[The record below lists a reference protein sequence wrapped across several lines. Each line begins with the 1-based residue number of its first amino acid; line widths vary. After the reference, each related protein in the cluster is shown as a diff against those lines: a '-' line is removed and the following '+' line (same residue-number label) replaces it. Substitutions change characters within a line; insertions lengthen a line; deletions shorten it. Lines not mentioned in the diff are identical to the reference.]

1 MDSPSTGPPEEISSS
16 KRDDQRDLRNASS
29 LQRRIGDQCGDKV
42 RQFTSDVIRH
52 ATTSASNALG
62 SKLSD
67 LTSGFISSAEFNR
80 ALNRVIPPPL
90 PHGGPSPRD
99 PFRDADFTRISE
111 LLRLHGKSE
120 WGKRPR
126 TFTLLRMIGST
137 DTIEAF
143 IADHRSDFSLPYTEQ
158 NLPNAIKGAQARAR
172 FLDLQNLVR
181 THAADL
187 EEGGRHMYFPQ
198 SANDYFQKLKE
209 LGEGG
214 FGQVD
219 HVWSRLSLRDF
230 ARKRIPR
237 GRSFKSDK
245 AAIANFEN
253 ELGTLKLLS
262 HQHLIRL
269 IGSYTDPKFVGL
281 IMHPVADMNLA
292 TYLSQNMDIRE
303 RQICLRRFYG
313 CLATAVL
320 YLHDQKIR
328 HKDIKPS
335 NVLVR
340 GSDVYL
346 TDFGTSMHWD
356 DGSRSTTM
364 GTVPART
371 PKYCPPEV
379 WDQEVSS
386 SGSGVSELPPT
397 KLTLTHNDRNT
408 GAQHFKRYLVP
419 WLLFLR
425 NDYCSEQ

>member
-1 MDSPSTGPPEEISSS
+1 MDSLSNRSLEHNYSNEIKGLNRRMSTQRVSGQAQSS
-16 KRDDQRDLRNASS
+16 KSDNCSDLHSPLS
-29 LQRRIGDQCGDKV
+29 LQQRGSSQCGEKV
-42 RQFTSDVIRH
+42 LQIASNVIRH
-52 ATTSASNALG
+52 ATTNVSNILG
-62 SKLSD
+62 NKVND
-67 LTSGFISSAEFNR
+67 LTSGFITSADFNR
-80 ALNRVIPPPL
+80 AINRIIPPPL
-90 PHGGPSPRD
+90 PQGGPSPRD
-99 PFRDADFTRISE
+99 PFRDADFTRITE
-111 LLRLHGKSE
+111 LLKLHGKSE
-120 WGKRPR
+120 WSKRPR
-126 TFTLLRMIGST
+126 TFTLLRMTGSAEA
-137 DTIEAF
+137 IEAF
-143 IADHRSDFSLPYTEQ
+143 IADHLSDFSLPYTEQ
-158 NLPNAIKGAQARAR
+158 NLPNAVKGAEARAR

-187 EEGGRHMYFPQ
+187 EKGGKHMYFPQ
-198 SANDYFQKLKE
+198 SANDYFQSLRE

-219 HVWSRLSLRDF
+219 QVWSRLSLRDF

-237 GRSFKSDK
+237 GRSFQRDK
-245 AAIANFEN
+245 AAIANFEK

-262 HQHLIRL
+262 HRHLVRL

-292 TYLSQNMDIRE
+292 TYLNQNMDIRE

-313 CLATAVL
+313 CLATAVQ

-379 WDQEVSS
+379 WNQEVSPHDDI
-386 SGSGVSELPPT
+386 VLLLP
-397 KLTLTHNDRNT
+397 LSRN
-408 GAQHFKRYLVP
+408 
-419 WLLFLR
+419 
-425 NDYCSEQ
+425 